1 MKFVTWNVNSLNARL
16 AFVLEWVAANS
27 PEILCL
33 QETKLK
39 EDEFPVEAFEELG
52 YFSAHSGQGRWN
64 GVAIVS
70 KTQPES
76 VTKGA
81 ITEEFELHKEARH
94 ISGTIGDIRV
104 HSVYVPNG
112 RSLSDPHYLYKLMWL
127 KNLKE
132 LLALES
138 ARYSDIIV
146 AGDFNIAPGDEDV
159 WDPAALEGSTHVSQE
174 ERKLLSEIMD
184 LGLIDIHRALN
195 PHKKE
200 FSWWDYRNGA
210 FHKGEGMRIDLALL
224 SPNLS
229 KRVIRAYVDRNARK
243 TSRAGKPSDHAPLV
257 VEFN

>member
-94 ISGTIGDIRV
+94 ISGSSKSR
-104 HSVYVPNG
+104 
-112 RSLSDPHYLYKLMWL
+112 
-127 KNLKE
+127 
-132 LLALES
+132 
-138 ARYSDIIV
+138 
-146 AGDFNIAPGDEDV
+146 
-159 WDPAALEGSTHVSQE
+159 STHRQLRLDRLE
-174 ERKLLSEIMD
+174 KRPAQKILLFQQMH
-184 LGLIDIHRALN
+184 GT
-195 PHKKE
+195 K
-200 FSWWDYRNGA
+200 
-210 FHKGEGMRIDLALL
+210 
-224 SPNLS
+224 
-229 KRVIRAYVDRNARK
+229 
-243 TSRAGKPSDHAPLV
+243 AGRRRTC
-257 VEFN
+257 